1 MCYRLNH
8 QTIGEYQLLP
18 ARIIMLVD
26 LDYFFAQCEEL
37 KNPSLKEK
45 PVVVCVYSGRTE
57 ESGAVSTANYVA
69 RKYGVKSGMP
79 IYLAKKKLENVDAAF
94 LPVDDEFY
102 EETSDK
108 VMKLLRGYADIFEQV
123 GIDEAYLDVTRRT
136 AESYQAARDL
146 ASEIK
151 SSMRN
156 RLGLTCSIGVGP
168 NKLVAKIAADEN
180 KPDGLTVIEPDQV
193 NNFLQPFPVDRLLG
207 VGAKTAEKMRLM
219 GICSISDLAKYDI
232 QKLISTFGK
241 NLGTY
246 FHNAS
251 LGIDNEPVR
260 EKGEADSLSRIAT
273 LRQDTH
279 DVGPIIEKTDELCTD
294 LHANI
299 IEQNVTFKSISIIA
313 IAKDLSLYS
322 RSRTLESPTNSLEV
336 MKKTVGEL
344 FGRFLS
350 ENAFEIRR
358 VGVKLSG
365 FSEIEK
371 AQKQITSF
379 FPNTTE

>member
-1 MCYRLNH
+1 M
-8 QTIGEYQLLP
+8 P
-18 ARIIMLVD
+18 KRIVMLVD

-37 KNPSLKEK
+37 KNPSLKQK

-79 IYLAKKKLENVDAAF
+79 IYLAKKKLENIDAAF
-94 LPVDDEFY
+94 LPVDDKFY
-102 EETSDK
+102 EDTSGK
-108 VMKLLRGYADIFEQV
+108 VMTLLRGYADIFEQV

-151 SSMRN
+151 NSIRN
-156 RLGLTCSIGVGP
+156 RLALTCSIGVGP

-193 NNFLQPFPVDRLLG
+193 NNFLQPFPLDRLLG

-219 GICSISDLAKYDI
+219 GICTISDLAKYDV

-251 LGIDNEPVR
+251 IGIDNEPVR
-260 EKGEADSLSRIAT
+260 EKGEAESLSRIAT

-279 DVGPIIEKTDELCTD
+279 DVDLIIEKTDELCVD
-294 LHANI
+294 LHEDV
-299 IEQNVTFKSISIIA
+299 IEQNVTFKSIGIIV

-322 RSRTLESPTNSLEV
+322 RSRTLESPTNSLEM
-336 MKKTVGEL
+336 MKKIVGDL
-344 FGRFLS
+344 FERFLS

-365 FSEIEK
+365 LSEIGES
-371 AQKQITSF
+371 QKQITSF
-379 FPNTTE
+379 F

>member
-1 MCYRLNH
+1 
-8 QTIGEYQLLP
+8 
-18 ARIIMLVD
+18 MLVD

-45 PVVVCVYSGRTE
+45 PVVVCVFSGRTE

-69 RKYGVKSGMP
+69 RKHGVKSGMP
-79 IYLAKKKLENVDAAF
+79 IYLAKKKLENFDAAF
-94 LPVDDEFY
+94 LPVDDKFY
-102 EETSDK
+102 EEASDK
-108 VMKLLRGYADIFEQV
+108 IMKLLRGYADIFEQV
-123 GIDEAYLDVTRRT
+123 GIDEAYLDVTRRAAGSFQAV
-136 AESYQAARDL
+136 AEL
-146 ASEIK
+146 AKEIK
-151 SSMRN
+151 NSIRN

-168 NKLVAKIAADEN
+168 NKLIAKIAADEN
-180 KPDGLTVIEPDQV
+180 KPDGLTIIEPDQV
-193 NNFLQPFPVDRLLG
+193 NSFLQPFPVDRLLG

-219 GICSISDLAKYDI
+219 GICTISDLAKHDI
-232 QKLISTFGK
+232 QKLISAFGK

-260 EKGEADSLSRIAT
+260 EKGEAGSLSRIAT

-279 DVGPIIEKTDELCTD
+279 DLGPIIEKTDEFCTD

-299 IEQNVTFKSISIIA
+299 IEQNATFKSINIIV

-322 RSRTLESPTNSLEV
+322 RSRTLETPTNSLEV
-336 MKKTVGEL
+336 MKKIVGEL
-344 FGRFLS
+344 FERFLS

-358 VGVKLSG
+358 VGVRLSG
-365 FSEIEK
+365 LSEMEK
-371 AQKQITSF
+371 SQKQITNF
-379 FPNTTE
+379 FPNTT